1 MYSVSRSFKKFNIDN
16 SEDVSEYEEILNDPL
31 CTIITERI
39 EKVREETYDGD
50 TGMRTS
56 SKEELWKLV
65 TWDEK
70 ILLV

>member
-1 MYSVSRSFKKFNIDN
+1 MYSIRRNFKKFNTDDA
-16 SEDVSEYEEILNDPL
+16 EDLVEYVDILNDPL

-56 SKEELWKLV
+56 SKEEIWKLV

-70 ILLV
+70 VLLT